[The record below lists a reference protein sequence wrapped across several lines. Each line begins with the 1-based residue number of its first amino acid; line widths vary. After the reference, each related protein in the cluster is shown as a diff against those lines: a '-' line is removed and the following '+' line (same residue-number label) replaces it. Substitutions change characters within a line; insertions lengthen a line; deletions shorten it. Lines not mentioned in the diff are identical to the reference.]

1 MKHIHTYKIFESFK
15 KVPKNLYN
23 VYGDVIVDMNDCFE
37 FIEDKLSEL
46 DDIGYETITS
56 FSPMTMAK
64 ARKTPELYININK
77 TEDGDFHEKYLV
89 DSNIED
95 ITGYMN
101 SRGFKVNN
109 CVDNSNPDPIKFEFT
124 YRKAS
129 YQISFIKGE

>member
-1 MKHIHTYKIFESFK
+1 
-15 KVPKNLYN
+15 
-23 VYGDVIVDMNDCFE
+23 
-37 FIEDKLSEL
+37 
-46 DDIGYETITS
+46 
-56 FSPMTMAK
+56 MTMAK

-109 CVDNSNPDPIKFEFT
+109 CFDNSNPDPIKFEFT